1 MENNLK
7 RSYIRWELKC
17 STFYTEM
24 ENLNMFSLNVLKV
37 SEWSI
42 GMLGFSDDF
51 LLLNRSEDE
60 TN

>member
-24 ENLNMFSLNVLKV
+24 KNMFSLNVLKV